1 MNKSKLLSVLFVV
14 LLLVVAVSLQGEPAA
29 TAQTDEVPPV
39 DYFLDIDGIEGES
52 KDADHAG
59 EIDITFVGWAESLPL
74 GVVGPAATSLRVQ
87 MEDFHFAA
95 PLSKASPKLL
105 LAVAQGTHFNE
116 AVFTARRFGEIPVE
130 FLSIRLQD
138 VVVTSYHT
146 TGAQDLPV
154 DEFTLSFGKITY
166 TYWETKDDGSQGDAT
181 TVTWDRK
188 KNALE

>member
-14 LLLVVAVSLQGEPAA
+14 LLLLVAVSLQGDPAA
-29 TAQTDEVPPV
+29 SAQIEMVPAA

-52 KDADHAG
+52 KDADHPG
-59 EIDITFVGWAESLPL
+59 EVDITFFSWAESIPL
-74 GVVGPAATSLRVQ
+74 GVVGPAAASLRVQ

-95 PLSKASPKLL
+95 PLSKASPELL

-116 AVFTARRFGEIPVE
+116 AVFTARRAGEIPVE

-138 VVVTSYHT
+138 VVVTSYRT
-146 TGAQDLPV
+146 TGAQDLPA

-166 TYWETKDDGSQGDAT
+166 TYWEINDDGSQGDET

-188 KNALE
+188 KNAPE